1 MVSKTHKKQIESL
14 YTDVCNVYEHKKMRD
29 EKNKQTKMVRTLVH
43 ELLPCRISF
52 GSYVRPSG
60 DEVTS
65 NLTLSVVLFLSP
77 HVEIKAGS
85 EFEVER
91 TVLSNDDSSLP
102 RIIKLKNSSSPYIY
116 PTHQEITCSIL
127 EDYA

>member
-1 MVSKTHKKQIESL
+1 MVNNIHKKQIETL
-14 YTDVCNVYEHKKMRD
+14 YTDVCTVWGNVKTQDPKSKITKAEFTKVYED
-29 EKNKQTKMVRTLVH
+29 V
-43 ELLPCRISF
+43 PCRMSF
-52 GSYVRPSG
+52 GTFVRPAG

-77 HVEIKAGS
+77 EYNIKAGS
-85 EFEVER
+85 EFEVKRNVIGSDEPKI
-91 TVLSNDDSSLP
+91 V
-102 RIIKLKNSSSPYIY
+102 KLKNSAPPYIY

>member
-1 MVSKTHKKQIESL
+1 MVNNIHKKQIEAL
-14 YTDVCNVYEHKKMRD
+14 YTDVCTVWANVKTQDPKSKITKTVFAKVYED
-29 EKNKQTKMVRTLVH
+29 V
-43 ELLPCRISF
+43 PCRMSF
-52 GSYVRPSG
+52 GTFVRPAG

-77 HVEIKAGS
+77 EYDIKAGS
-85 EFEVER
+85 EFEVKRDVIGADEPK
-91 TVLSNDDSSLP
+91 VM
-102 RIIKLKNSSSPYIY
+102 KLKNSSPPYIY